1 MAKSTAC
8 RIYRR
13 RQRLRARF
21 RCRGAHHGERLGGSA
36 FDANAATLDQKS
48 PGMKLSAMTDK
59 NTALVP
65 EEGWHCLHLF
75 YRIEYGQ
82 WQLLSRDEQNVAKT
96 NLSSLVQEVRA
107 MQWTQLLTLS
117 MVTPKADIGFMLIT
131 PDLHDANKIEKRLSL
146 SLGADVLSPVYSY
159 LSLTE
164 ESEYITSEDE
174 YVQTL
179 EPSVRN
185 DSTKLNEAL
194 AAFRERMKHYRQERV
209 YPTLPDWPVV
219 CFYNMSKRRGEQRN
233 WYALPY
239 DERRKLMKGH
249 AAVGREFAGKVKQL
263 ITGSTGLDGAEWGVT
278 LFARDTF
285 QIKAIVYKMR
295 FDPVSAEYADFGEF
309 YIGIQLPLDE
319 LFRPLRL

>member
-1 MAKSTAC
+1 
-8 RIYRR
+8 
-13 RQRLRARF
+13 
-21 RCRGAHHGERLGGSA
+21 
-36 FDANAATLDQKS
+36 
-48 PGMKLSAMTDK
+48 MTDK

-82 WQLLSRDEQNVAKT
+82 WQLLNREEQNAAKT
-96 NLSSLVQEVRA
+96 NLASLVQEVRA
-107 MQWTQLLTLS
+107 MESTQLLTLS

-131 PDLHDANKIEKRLSL
+131 PDLHAANRIEKQLSL
-146 SLGADVLSPVYSY
+146 ALGPDVLVPVYSY
-159 LSLTE
+159 FSLTE
-164 ESEYITSEDE
+164 ESEYKTTAED
-174 YVQTL
+174 YAAVL
-179 EPSVRN
+179 E
-185 DSTKLNEAL
+185 NEQKIGRCTPEFEKSM
-194 AAFRERMKHYRQERV
+194 AAFEERMKHYRHERV

-249 AAVGREFAGKVKQL
+249 ARVGRDFAGKVKQL
-263 ITGSTGLDGAEWGVT
+263 ITGSTGLDDAEWGVT

-285 QIKAIVYKMR
+285 QIKAIVYQMR

-319 LFRPLRL
+319 LFRRLQL